1 MIDMQNDFI
10 SGALPVP
17 GVQDIVDKVEDLT
30 KMDIWHQVCYV
41 YVCPSNVLHGVPK
54 NMPYFVLLKP
64 YKVRHFF
71 GTLCNYTDE

>member
-17 GVQDIVDKVEDLT
+17 GVQDIVDKVEALT

-54 NMPYFVLLKP
+54 NMSYFVLLKP

-71 GTLCNYTDE
+71 GTLCR